1 MGVSKIYPSLCCS
14 RSVTPSTTE
23 KVLTLCNVKE
33 IHQYLFSLFHAR
45 DKRKEKTFFSVSSSS
60 VKLTIILILFK
71 NKPLSTSLILAV
83 CRTRVIYELRN
94 GPYPPKS
101 LCGQARNPKVWG
113 LISHV
118 DPEFFFVLRLWQ
130 DENNIFLYFSI
141 EPKTY
146 HLSISDED
154 VPRSRHRR
162 SIPLTEITFEI
173 VGKLK
178 MFCRLTGEVVSK
190 FKEHI
195 FA

>member
-71 NKPLSTSLILAV
+71 NKPLSTSLLMAV

-101 LCGQARNPKVWG
+101 FCGQARNPKVWG

-146 HLSISDED
+146 HLSKFQTRMFHGADIDD
-154 VPRSRHRR
+154 QFRSQ
-162 SIPLTEITFEI
+162 
-173 VGKLK
+173 KLLL
-178 MFCRLTGEVVSK
+178 RLLVSWK
-190 FKEHI
+190 CFVDSQ
-195 FA
+195 ARL